1 MERFPVALIQEPTA
15 FTSHDPMEMY
25 NNILVFIVGE
35 ARTERLGSRS
45 EMHIFQ
51 ASFLHRTSSVLKLT
65 FILVEFDRTLFWDV
79 FSVKVGLLPTAVI
92 PYVLIYLILSL
103 MFEGSEN
110 W

>member
-35 ARTERLGSRS
+35 ERQERLGSRS

-51 ASFLHRTSSVLKLT
+51 ASFLHCALSALKIM
-65 FILVEFDRTLFWDV
+65 FILVESDRTLFSNV
-79 FSVKVGLLPTAVI
+79 FSGKVATLPAAVI
-92 PYVLIYLILSL
+92 PYALVSI
-103 MFEGSEN
+103 
-110 W
+110 

>member
-35 ARTERLGSRS
+35 ERAERLGSRS

-51 ASFLHRTSSVLKLT
+51 ASFLQCTLSILKVT
-65 FILVEFDRTLFWDV
+65 FILAESDRTLISNV
-79 FSVKVGLLPTAVI
+79 FFGKWANFRLL
-92 PYVLIYLILSL
+92 
-103 MFEGSEN
+103 
-110 W
+110 

>member
-1 MERFPVALIQEPTA
+1 MQAVMERFPVALIQEPTA

-35 ARTERLGSRS
+35 ARAERLGSRS

-65 FILVEFDRTLFWDV
+65 FILVEFDRTLFSNV
-79 FSVKVGLLPTAVI
+79 FSGKV
-92 PYVLIYLILSL
+92 
-103 MFEGSEN
+103 EN
-110 W
+110 